1 MFCQFQAGVAY
12 KSVAYKK
19 QRVARNSKQI
29 VGKQKSKLVDEIL
42 VETIN
47 YGIFS
52 VNLKINHCCKL

>member
-29 VGKQKSKLVDEIL
+29 VGKQKSKLVMKYL
-42 VETIN
+42 
-47 YGIFS
+47 
-52 VNLKINHCCKL
+52 LKQSIMVYSALI